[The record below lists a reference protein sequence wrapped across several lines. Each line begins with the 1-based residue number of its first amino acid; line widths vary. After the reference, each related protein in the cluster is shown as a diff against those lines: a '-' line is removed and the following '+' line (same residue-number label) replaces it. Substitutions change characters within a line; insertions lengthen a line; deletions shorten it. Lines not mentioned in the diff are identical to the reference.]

1 MIHRPRG
8 HARIRCLVWSQ
19 QSPLEFF
26 QYGSGQPC
34 ARVSRVLTKAT
45 SYPIALSLQPKEV
58 GNDNRA
64 EVKNDGFGS
73 KSVSRRCRLDVRFA
87 RKRTHKIER
96 QRSDQCPHW
105 PALRTQVGHLAKSEK
120 CQQRTFVRR
129 NLRAAFTRNGGSSY
143 SEKPGMEI

>member
-8 HARIRCLVWSQ
+8 HARTRCLVWSQ

-26 QYGSGQPC
+26 QYGSGRPC

-45 SYPIALSLQPKEV
+45 SYLIALSLQPKEV

-73 KSVSRRCRLDVRFA
+73 
-87 RKRTHKIER
+87 
-96 QRSDQCPHW
+96 
-105 PALRTQVGHLAKSEK
+105 
-120 CQQRTFVRR
+120 
-129 NLRAAFTRNGGSSY
+129 RAAVATTSAARPVYPRQPTTCCTAKVGSVGPIRDKSTGALGRRQPVPTHP
-143 SEKPGMEI
+143 ELR

>member
-8 HARIRCLVWSQ
+8 HARTRCLVWSQ

-26 QYGSGQPC
+26 QYGSGRPC

-45 SYPIALSLQPKEV
+45 SYLIALSLQPKEV

-73 KSVSRRCRLDVRFA
+73 DPVIRRCRCLVCPKADLAGRFMSLMCMCG
-87 RKRTHKIER
+87 I
-96 QRSDQCPHW
+96 
-105 PALRTQVGHLAKSEK
+105 
-120 CQQRTFVRR
+120 
-129 NLRAAFTRNGGSSY
+129 
-143 SEKPGMEI
+143 